1 MTESRMQR
9 KDIPI
14 RRTARVGASI
24 LAVLLVALGG
34 CGDEGLSSETVATP
48 AQHVDPER
56 CVACHAEE
64 HRAWT
69 GSHHDLAMQPA
80 TEETVLGDFDD
91 AVFERYGVT
100 TRFFREDGA
109 YQVET
114 EGPDG
119 EPTVY
124 EVRYV
129 FGIDPLQQVLL
140 DFGGGRLQVLSVCW
154 DVQAKR
160 WFHVYDEPIPHG
172 DPLHWTGPFQNW
184 NYMCA
189 ECHST
194 ELRRGFD
201 LATNTYDTTWKE
213 IDVGC
218 QACHG
223 PGSEHV
229 AWAERVGEGG
239 VWSPDDPKGLVV
251 DLGAADPQVQVDACA
266 RCHSRRNLVNGEY
279 EHGRPLLDHY
289 DPELLVAPLYH
300 ADGQILDEVYVY
312 GSFVQSRMHRKGVRC
327 TDCHDPHTTRLK
339 QEGNAVCVRCHQTSP
354 PEEFPSLAKRA
365 YDGPAHHHHE
375 PDTPGSSCVD
385 CHMPATTYMQVD
397 PRRDHS
403 FRVPR
408 PDLTEAV
415 GVPNAC
421 NGCHETESAAW
432 AVEQIRAWSDASGLG
447 TPHFAT
453 TLAAA
458 RRGAAKALPR
468 LLELAAD
475 GARPAIVRATALR
488 EMQRFGD
495 RRVLD
500 ALRRAAEDPEGL
512 VRAAAVDGVNG
523 LIPRG
528 APPEGMRLKV
538 EILAPRLSDPLRLV
552 RTEAARGL
560 ASVPAV
566 LLGAAARPAFD
577 AALEEYLAR
586 QRSVEDRPDAWLN
599 LGVLHEDLGDPKAAE
614 AAYLTALRLD
624 EDFIPVR
631 FNLATL
637 YNRLGRNDDAERRL
651 REVVDRM
658 PEQGEAW
665 YSLGLLLA
673 EMERYGDAAGSLSRA
688 AALMP
693 GRPRIHYNRAL
704 VLQQLGRNPE
714 AEGALREAHRLDA
727 GDVRVIQAL
736 ALLAVG
742 QRRWEVARTWATRL
756 EALQPGDPSV
766 RALREHI
773 EQAARR

>member
-1 MTESRMQR
+1 MRR
-9 KDIPI
+9 KDIP
-14 RRTARVGASI
+14 VGRA
-24 LAVLLVALGG
+24 AAFAAALLLALGG
-34 CGDEGLSSETVATP
+34 CGDESVPVAV
-48 AQHVDPER
+48 AGSARHVDPAR
-56 CVACHAEE
+56 CEACHAEE
-64 HRAWT
+64 YRAWT

-80 TEETVLGDFDD
+80 TEETVLGDFED
-91 AVFERYGVT
+91 ALVERYGVT
-100 TRFFREDGA
+100 TRFFRENGA

-119 EPTVY
+119 KPTVY
-124 EVRYV
+124 QVRYV

-160 WFHVYDEPIPHG
+160 WFHLYDEPIPHH
-172 DPLHWTGPFQNW
+172 DPLHWTGQFQNW

-239 VWSPDDPKGLVV
+239 AWAPDDTLGLVV
-251 DLGAADPQVQVDACA
+251 DLGAADAQVQVDGCA
-266 RCHSRRNLVNGEY
+266 RCHSRRNIVYGEY

-312 GSFVQSRMHRKGVRC
+312 GSFMQSRMHRKGVRC

-339 QEGNAVCVRCHQTSP
+339 QDGNAVCVRCHQPNP

-375 PDTPGSSCVD
+375 ADTPGSFCVD

-408 PDLTEAV
+408 PDLTESV
-415 GVPNAC
+415 GVPNPC
-421 NGCHETESAAW
+421 SGCHETESAAW
-432 AVEQIRAWSDASGLG
+432 AEEQIRAWSDASGLG
-447 TPHFAT
+447 NPHFAT

-458 RRGAAKALPR
+458 RRGEAEALPR

-475 GARPAIVRATALR
+475 RERPAILRATALR

-512 VRAAAVDGVNG
+512 VRAAAVDGVNA

-528 APPEGMRLKV
+528 APPEGMRRKV
-538 EILAPRLSDPLRLV
+538 AILAPRLSDPLRLV

-560 ASVPAV
+560 ASVPSA
-566 LLGAAARPAFD
+566 LLDAAARPAFA

-586 QRSVEDRPDAWLN
+586 QRAVEDRPDAWLN
-599 LGVLHEDLGDPKAAE
+599 LGVLHEDLGDPEAAE

-637 YNRLGRNDDAERRL
+637 YNRLGRNDEAER
-651 REVVDRM
+651 M
-658 PEQGEAW
+658 PDQGEAW

-673 EMERYGDAAGSLSRA
+673 EMQRYGDAAGSLSRA

-714 AEGALREAHRLDA
+714 AEGALREAHRLDER
-727 GDVRVIQAL
+727 DVRVIQAL

-742 QRRWEVARTWATRL
+742 QRRWNVARTWAARL
-756 EALQPGDPSV
+756 EALQPGNPSV
-766 RALREHI
+766 RTLREHI